1 MRAIALVAAVF
12 ALTAGAE
19 AASPRFS
26 AHVTNEW
33 FPLAPGTTWV
43 YHGVKDGKAT
53 RDVVTATSRV
63 RVIQGAPCAV
73 VVDRLYEAGK
83 LEERTTDYYSQDAAG
98 NVWYFGEDTAELTPA
113 GKVKSTEGTWLAGRD
128 GAKPGIYFPAKPRV
142 GQSGR
147 QEYYKGQAEDH
158 FRVVH
163 VTPTTVVTQEW
174 TPLEPGVLDEKVYER
189 RVGTWLRSS
198 GTCWSRRALDRRTC
212 VRVEHTFP

>member
-1 MRAIALVAAVF
+1 
-12 ALTAGAE
+12 
-19 AASPRFS
+19 
-26 AHVTNEW
+26 
-33 FPLAPGTTWV
+33 
-43 YHGVKDGKAT
+43 
-53 RDVVTATSRV
+53 
-63 RVIQGAPCAV
+63 VIQGAPCAV

-113 GKVKSTEGTWLAGRD
+113 GKVKSTEGSWLAGRD
-128 GAKPGIYFPAKPRV
+128 GAKAGIYFPASPRV

-174 TPLEPGVLDEKVYER
+174 TPLEPGVLDQKIYQR
-189 RVGTWLRSS
+189 RVGTSLEQSLRGPLERNVLVSKS
-198 GTCWSRRALDRRTC
+198 
-212 VRVEHTFP
+212 P

>member
-53 RDVVTATSRV
+53 RDVVNATSRI

-113 GKVKSTEGTWLAGRD
+113 GKVTSTEGTWLAGRD

-147 QEYYKGQAEDH
+147 QEYYKGQAQDH
-158 FRVVH
+158 FRVMR

-189 RVGTWLRSS
+189 RVGTSLEQSLKGPLERNVLVSKS
-198 GTCWSRRALDRRTC
+198 
-212 VRVEHTFP
+212 P